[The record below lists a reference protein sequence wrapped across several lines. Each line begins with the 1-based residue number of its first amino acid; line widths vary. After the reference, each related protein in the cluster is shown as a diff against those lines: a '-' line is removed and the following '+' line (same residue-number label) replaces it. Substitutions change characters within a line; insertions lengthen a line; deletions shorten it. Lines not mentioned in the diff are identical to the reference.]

1 MIFLHQVARTQGLLK
16 IEIDL
21 SLRGSIMDFSS
32 TDSLMQEHLTVRRIG
47 NIAQICSN
55 RLYANEDIPVEDI
68 QIISVIIEEFIDAF
82 HHGKEEKAYFP
93 ITRSKD
99 SFSEDTRKFLI
110 EHELGR
116 RIANM
121 LRRELEELIR
131 RDDSSNSKGVST
143 RLKWNNRN
151 KEPVARFL
159 KSYAVFVSDHTAK
172 EDTFFQAIQ
181 EKNSISEEE
190 DRELLRHYEVCKG
203 QIGGQARIEEMV
215 KLIDYLEG
223 REWMKQQ

>member
-1 MIFLHQVARTQGLLK
+1 MRCAV
-16 IEIDL
+16 
-21 SLRGSIMDFSS
+21 SIMDSSSSFS
-32 TDSLMQEHLTVRRIG
+32 TDSLMQEHIIVRRIG
-47 NIAQICSN
+47 NIAQRCSD
-55 RLYANEDIPVEDI
+55 RLYANKDIPIEDI
-68 QIISVIIEEFIDAF
+68 QIISVVMEEFIDAL

-99 SFSEDTRKFLI
+99 SFSEDIRKFLI

-121 LRRELEELIR
+121 LRRELDTLIEHEDR
-131 RDDSSNSKGVST
+131 NSKGASIG
-143 RLKWNNRN
+143 LKWNNSS

-159 KSYAVFVSDHTAK
+159 KSYAIFVSDHTAK
-172 EDTFFQAIQ
+172 EDTFFKSIL

-203 QIGGQARIEEMV
+203 QIGGQARIEEML
-215 KLIDYLEG
+215 KLIDYLES
-223 REWMKQQ
+223 REWTK

>member
-1 MIFLHQVARTQGLLK
+1 MIFLHQGARTQGLLK

-190 DRELLRHYEVCKG
+190 DRELLRHYELCKG

-223 REWMKQQ
+223 REWMK

>member
-1 MIFLHQVARTQGLLK
+1 MRCAV
-16 IEIDL
+16 
-21 SLRGSIMDFSS
+21 SIMDSSSSFS
-32 TDSLMQEHLTVRRIG
+32 TDSLMQEHIIVRRIG
-47 NIAQICSN
+47 NIAQRCSD
-55 RLYANEDIPVEDI
+55 RLYANKDIPIEDI
-68 QIISVIIEEFIDAF
+68 QIISVVMEEFIDAL

-99 SFSEDTRKFLI
+99 SFSEDIRKFLI

-121 LRRELEELIR
+121 LRRELDTLIEHEDR
-131 RDDSSNSKGVST
+131 NSKEASIVG
-143 RLKWNNRN
+143 LKWNNRS

-159 KSYAVFVSDHTAK
+159 KSYAIFVSDHTAK
-172 EDTFFQAIQ
+172 EDTFFKSIL

-203 QIGGQARIEEMV
+203 QIGGQARIEEML
-215 KLIDYLEG
+215 KLIDYLES
-223 REWMKQQ
+223 REWTK